1 MSTVKL
7 KDGTTARTFFFRV
20 RGYRRVVWARDL
32 REAVR
37 RAERLW
43 GKDKAVLEVAT

>member
-1 MSTVKL
+1 MSTVNL
-7 KDGTTARTFFFRV
+7 KDGTTARAFFFRV
-20 RGYRRVVWARDL
+20 RGYRTVVWAPNK

-43 GKDKAVLEVAT
+43 GVGKAVLEVAT